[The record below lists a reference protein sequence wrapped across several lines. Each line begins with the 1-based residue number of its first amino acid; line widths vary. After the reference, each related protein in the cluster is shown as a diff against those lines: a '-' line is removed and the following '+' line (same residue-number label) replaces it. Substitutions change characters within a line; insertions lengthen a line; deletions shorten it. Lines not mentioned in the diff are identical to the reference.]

1 MKVPSYVQGSSRKN
15 AVRER
20 MKKKLRHE
28 QEAARQK
35 EKETQNAQLQ
45 LAQELIPTH
54 DERNQ
59 MDYTERNKTVIQMLD
74 NRDKLPKRTQ
84 VRIDK
89 FVEDF
94 FTITSEHGMEFTED
108 GKVNHELSTYEE
120 TDDFKDQKV
129 AAKATADRKAIVA
142 ALLPTEATARTEARA
157 TTAAISIA
165 ATKAAKA
172 TATAA
177 AATTEAARR
186 QQVEAAVAAA
196 LATETT
202 TEVITAVPA
211 SVPALEA
218 LEALALEAPAPT
230 VPKTKEELA
239 ALQKTTDYI
248 HDYLVKGHY
257 Y

>member
-1 MKVPSYVQGSSRKN
+1 MKVPSYVQSSSRKN
-15 AVRER
+15 AVRDR
-20 MKKKLRHE
+20 MKKKLRQE

-120 TDDFKDQKV
+120 TDNFKDQKV

-142 ALLPTEATARTEARA
+142 ALLPTEAIARTEARA

-172 TATAA
+172 TAA

-196 LATETT
+196 LGTETT
-202 TEVITAVPA
+202 AEVVT
-211 SVPALEA
+211 
-218 LEALALEAPAPT
+218 EAPAPA

-239 ALQKTTDYI
+239 ASQKVTDYI

>member
-1 MKVPSYVQGSSRKN
+1 
-15 AVRER
+15 
-20 MKKKLRHE
+20 
-28 QEAARQK
+28 
-35 EKETQNAQLQ
+35 
-45 LAQELIPTH
+45 
-54 DERNQ
+54 
-59 MDYTERNKTVIQMLD
+59 MLD

-84 VRIDK
+84 VKIDK

-120 TDDFKDQKV
+120 TDNFKDQKV

-172 TATAA
+172 TAA

-202 TEVITAVPA
+202 TEVVTEVPA
-211 SVPALEA
+211 PAT
-218 LEALALEAPAPT
+218 APA

-239 ALQKTTDYI
+239 ASQKVTDYI

>member
-1 MKVPSYVQGSSRKN
+1 MNVSSYMQRSSRKN

-20 MKKKLRHE
+20 MKKKLRQE

-35 EKETQNAQLQ
+35 EKETQNAQIQ

-172 TATAA
+172 TAAAA

-196 LATETT
+196 LLATETT
-202 TEVITAVPA
+202 TEVVTAVSPA
-211 SVPALEA
+211 PVP
-218 LEALALEAPAPT
+218 APAPA
-230 VPKTKEELA
+230 VPKTKEQIA
-239 ALQKTTDYI
+239 ALQKATDYI